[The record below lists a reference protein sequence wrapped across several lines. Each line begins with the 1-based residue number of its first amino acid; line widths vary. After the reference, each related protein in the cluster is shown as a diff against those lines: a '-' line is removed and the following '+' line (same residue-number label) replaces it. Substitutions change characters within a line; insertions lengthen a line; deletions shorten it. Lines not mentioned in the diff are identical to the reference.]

1 MDSADHMIRGLLA
14 EAERKRAA
22 AREREARARHEAD
35 MFTVEVEAYKKALS
49 ALGQPSPPQEQE
61 KPIRKVISAGA
72 KPTIVG
78 GEKWLKVYAR
88 LVSTSMPP
96 YSYDAIARAAGDV
109 GHEVS
114 EGGFRAQ
121 MMNAVKAGLFTRHG
135 PGQFIATQEGIKLFG
150 TSTPENTADAG
161 AAKGNAEEGYDLL
174 GVLHPNPARPGA

>member
-61 KPIRKVISAGA
+61 KPIKKVISTGA

-78 GEKWLKVYAR
+78 GGKWLQVYAR
-88 LVSTSMPP
+88 LVATSMPP
-96 YSYDAIARAAGDV
+96 YSYENIARAASDV

-114 EGGFRAQ
+114 DGGFRAQ
-121 MMNAVKAGLFTRHG
+121 MMNAVKAGLFTRPG
-135 PGQFIATQEGIKLFG
+135 PGQFVATEEGIKLFG
-150 TSTPENTADAG
+150 TSIPENTVNAS
-161 AAKGNAEEGYDLL
+161 AAKGNAEEARDLL
-174 GVLHPNPARPGA
+174 GVLNPNPALTGA